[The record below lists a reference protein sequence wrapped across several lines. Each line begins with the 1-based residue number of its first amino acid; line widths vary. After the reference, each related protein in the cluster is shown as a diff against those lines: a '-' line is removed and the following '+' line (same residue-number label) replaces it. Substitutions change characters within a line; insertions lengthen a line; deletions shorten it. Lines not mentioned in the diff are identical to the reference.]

1 MPQTAIIWRTGLSRR
16 VALLFALAI
25 LAGAPIAGTETAAVV
40 LWLFQ
45 FAAYALVLR
54 HSDGESR
61 SIVLFS
67 AFWLA
72 GHTLF
77 GLGHWPY
84 PLLISLVLFG
94 LVLHAMPSAR
104 GLLARVRCGSITSA
118 GFVVIGV
125 FSVAS
130 VAALAVWSGGIPSR
144 LTAGPPRAFVAAG
157 IAFFAVT
164 NATGEEFV
172 WRFIAW
178 EAARRIVVPSAA
190 VIAIQAFSFGVAH
203 FYGVPSGWTGVA
215 LATAFGAAL
224 GWLRTSTGGLA
235 APIIVHIA
243 ADIGVG
249 VISVN

>member
-1 MPQTAIIWRTGLSRR
+1 MAIIWRTGSSRR

-45 FAAYALVLR
+45 FGAYALVVR

-67 AFWLA
+67 ACWLA

-94 LVLHAMPSAR
+94 LVLYAMPSAR

-130 VAALAVWSGGIPSR
+130 VAALAVWSGGVPSKLIASPAR
-144 LTAGPPRAFVAAG
+144 VSVAAG
-157 IAFFAVT
+157 IALFAIV

-178 EAARRIVVPSAA
+178 EASRRIVVPSAA
-190 VIAIQAFSFGVAH
+190 VIGLQALSFGVAH
-203 FYGVPSGWTGVA
+203 LYGVPSGWQGIV
-215 LATAFGAAL
+215 LATVFGAAL
-224 GWLRTSTGGLA
+224 GWLRRSTGGLA
-235 APIIVHIA
+235 APILVHIA
-243 ADIGVG
+243 ADVGVG
-249 VISVN
+249 MISVS